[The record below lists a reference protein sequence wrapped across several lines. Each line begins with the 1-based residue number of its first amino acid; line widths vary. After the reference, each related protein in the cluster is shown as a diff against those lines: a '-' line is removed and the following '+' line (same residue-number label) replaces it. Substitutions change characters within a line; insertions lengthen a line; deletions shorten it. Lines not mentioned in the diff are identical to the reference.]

1 MERRCEYTIGSFLR
15 LLSTQSD
22 SMSSTDCGVACQSS
36 STIPLD
42 HHGRL
47 GPHRAAPD
55 VGKSRQ
61 RRPSGAWSDRWPV
74 ETDNLSGSSTRAH
87 RPRHGHPGAQ
97 KSPAHV
103 PRGYPSRFGDG
114 KVLGW
119 YLVRLCVQ
127 MCPSRGA
134 RKPRLSADP
143 LSSSHVVLWV
153 PLACSDLPIRVPYVP
168 GALAIAGCSKFGQ
181 KGRLFTPEAFK

>member
-1 MERRCEYTIGSFLR
+1 
-15 LLSTQSD
+15 
-22 SMSSTDCGVACQSS
+22 MSSTDCGVACQSS

-61 RRPSGAWSDRWPV
+61 RRPSGAWLDRWPV

-87 RPRHGHPGAQ
+87 RPRHGRPGAQ

-114 KVLGW
+114 KVLEL

-127 MCPSRGA
+127 MCPSRDASRGSRPTRYRALMSSCGCRSPALTFPFVYHMCLVHWPSRGA
-134 RKPRLSADP
+134 RNLGKKVGYLLPRRSNERYRHRLG
-143 LSSSHVVLWV
+143 V
-153 PLACSDLPIRVPYVP
+153 PFE
-168 GALAIAGCSKFGQ
+168 ALQA
-181 KGRLFTPEAFK
+181 

>member
-1 MERRCEYTIGSFLR
+1 MSAQT
-15 LLSTQSD
+15 D

-87 RPRHGHPGAQ
+87 RPRHGRPGAQ

-114 KVLGW
+114 KLLEL

-127 MCPSRGA
+127 MCPSRDASRGSRPTRYRDLMSSCGCRSPALAFPFVNHTCLVHWPSRGA
-134 RKPRLSADP
+134 RKLGKKAGYILPRRSNERYRHRLG
-143 LSSSHVVLWV
+143 V
-153 PLACSDLPIRVPYVP
+153 PFE
-168 GALAIAGCSKFGQ
+168 ALQA
-181 KGRLFTPEAFK
+181 

>member
-1 MERRCEYTIGSFLR
+1 
-15 LLSTQSD
+15 
-22 SMSSTDCGVACQSS
+22 MSSTDCGVACQSS

-47 GPHRAAPD
+47 GPHRAAPN

-61 RRPSGAWSDRWPV
+61 RRPSGACGWYRWTV

-87 RPRHGHPGAQ
+87 RPRHGRPGAQ

-114 KVLGW
+114 KLLEL

-127 MCPSRGA
+127 MCPSRDASRGSRPTRYRDLMSSCGCRSPALTFPFVFHMCLVHWPSRGA
-134 RKPRLSADP
+134 RNLGK
-143 LSSSHVVLWV
+143 
-153 PLACSDLPIRVPYVP
+153 
-168 GALAIAGCSKFGQ
+168 
-181 KGRLFTPEAFK
+181 KGRLSTPEAFK

>member
-1 MERRCEYTIGSFLR
+1 
-15 LLSTQSD
+15 
-22 SMSSTDCGVACQSS
+22 MSSLDRGVDFLSFF
-36 STIPLD
+36 TIPLD

-61 RRPSGAWSDRWPV
+61 RRPSGAWLDRWPV

-87 RPRHGHPGAQ
+87 RPRHGRPGAQ

-127 MCPSRGA
+127 IGAPPEAQAEALGRPAIELSCRPVGAARLFWPSHSCTIHVWCMCHRGVLEICAERSVIYSRGVQM
-134 RKPRLSADP
+134 SATDT
-143 LSSSHVVLWV
+143 VEG
-153 PLACSDLPIRVPYVP
+153 
-168 GALAIAGCSKFGQ
+168 GAL
-181 KGRLFTPEAFK
+181 